1 VATRQPRGLLWGALF
16 RVEPG
21 RPAIGLGLRV
31 ATGIAVPLL
40 IGLAT
45 NRVMAGSAAALGAI
59 NVGMADSGGP
69 ERTRVAAMSVAALAD
84 AAALALGIAAARSLG
99 AAVPLMLAIAFAG
112 GIVTLYGRVAS
123 NVGFV
128 VTVVFILGL
137 GVTPGALSASEALWV
152 CLAGGVWAMV
162 LALALWPLRPFAAA
176 QNAVAGCYVAVARLV
191 AETCSPAR
199 STGAVNRATSAAREA
214 LEEAGATVRA
224 TRFGHDGESAPGR
237 VLSALTEAA
246 GALLDISEGLAEELA
261 DRGRL
266 GQTNIPV
273 QTAGERVSQTLR
285 AVGSAVRA
293 GSRPDVE
300 AAGSA
305 VRDLGEAVSSL
316 TARVLRGAGDSGEL
330 AAIRPVN
337 DSIQRLL
344 DGVGDAASLAM
355 DLHGA
360 HRPVISIRRTG
371 GEGARRPARLGRW
384 VALTSNLTL
393 DSVAFRH
400 ALRYATV
407 TTVGVLVFRGLSL
420 PRGYWVALT
429 IAVIL
434 KPYAGVTFQ
443 RTLLRVGGTIL
454 GALLAVAITA
464 TVTNE
469 WVAALLTIP
478 LALVAFSFLPL
489 NYGLWVVFF
498 TPLVILLTEVGHPG
512 QWTLAGWRVVDT
524 LIGAALALGGSY
536 LLWPD
541 SSRGTDQRELGAAVM
556 ANRAYFC
563 SVMRRYI
570 WPGPTTEGLDEPHR
584 KAALTADNAEAD
596 LQRLLGERPGGGAV
610 VEQFWSLVGANRRVY
625 SAVTALEAHLGTFT
639 GRHPVPSLPDL
650 CRHLD
655 AALGDLAGALRENR
669 APTPLPALEAPM
681 GALRDHLAGVRLAR
695 AGERSP
701 GDTARTALV
710 EELRDESLLVT
721 EAERLVR
728 AVEAMHSAL
737 GGD

>member
-1 VATRQPRGLLWGALF
+1 
-16 RVEPG
+16 
-21 RPAIGLGLRV
+21 LGLRV
-31 ATGIAVPLL
+31 ASGIAVPLFL
-40 IGLAT
+40 GLAT
-45 NRVMAGSAAALGAI
+45 NRVTMGSAAALGAI

-84 AAALALGIAAARSLG
+84 AAAFALGITAARSLG

-112 GIVTLYGRVAS
+112 GLVTLYGRVAS

-137 GVTPGALSASEALWV
+137 GFPPGALSGAQALWV
-152 CLAGGVWAMV
+152 SLAGGAWAMV
-162 LALALWPLRPFAAA
+162 LALGLWPLRPYAAA

-199 STGAVNRATSAAREA
+199 STGAVNRATRAASEA
-214 LEEAGATVRA
+214 LEDAGVTVRA

-246 GALLDISEGLAEELA
+246 GALLDASEGLAEELA
-261 DRGRL
+261 DRSRL
-266 GQTNIPV
+266 GEMATPV
-273 QTAGERVSQTLR
+273 QAAGERVSQTLH

-293 GSRPDVE
+293 GGRPDV
-300 AAGSA
+300 AGAESA

-316 TARVLRGAGDSGEL
+316 TARVLRGAGDGGEL
-330 AAIRPVN
+330 AALRPVDN
-337 DSIQRLL
+337 SMQRLL
-344 DGVGDAASLAM
+344 DGVGDAASLAI

-360 HRPVISIRRTG
+360 QRLVGAARQARR
-371 GEGARRPARLGRW
+371 EGARRPARLGRW

-512 QWTLAGWRVVDT
+512 QWTLAGWRVADT

-563 SVMRRYI
+563 AVMRRYI
-570 WPGPTTEGLDEPHR
+570 WPGPTTEGLDGPHR
-584 KAALTADNAEAD
+584 KAGLAADNAEAD

-610 VEQFWSLVGANRRVY
+610 VEQFWSLVGANRRIY
-625 SAVTALEAHLGTFT
+625 SAVTALEAHLATFT
-639 GRHPVPSLPDL
+639 GRHPVPSLPEL

-655 AALGDLAGALRENR
+655 TALGDLAAALLQGR
-669 APTPLPALEAPM
+669 PSSPLPALAVPL
-681 GALRDHLAGVRLAR
+681 GALHDHLAAVRLDRAR
-695 AGERSP
+695 ERSVGGP
-701 GDTARTALV
+701 AAGPVGRGSETAPSTLV

-721 EAERLVR
+721 EAERIVR

-737 GGD
+737 AGG